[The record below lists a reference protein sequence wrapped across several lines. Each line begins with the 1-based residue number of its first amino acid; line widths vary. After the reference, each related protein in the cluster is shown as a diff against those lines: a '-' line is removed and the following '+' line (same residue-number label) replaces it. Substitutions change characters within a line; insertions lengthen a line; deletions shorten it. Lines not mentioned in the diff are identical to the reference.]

1 MSATGNE
8 TVESVL
14 PPASMSI
21 GRTYPGDG
29 AGVITF
35 DIEWTGGRLKLEMS
49 LADFAL
55 AVTGRGATPA
65 KVCKWK
71 GAQ

>member
-1 MSATGNE
+1 
-8 TVESVL
+8 
-14 PPASMSI
+14 MSI